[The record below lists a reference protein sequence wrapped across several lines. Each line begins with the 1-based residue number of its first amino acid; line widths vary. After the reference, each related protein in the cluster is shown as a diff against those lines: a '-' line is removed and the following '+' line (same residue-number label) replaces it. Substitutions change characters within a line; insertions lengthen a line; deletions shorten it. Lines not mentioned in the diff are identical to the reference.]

1 MEIVKAKKTDID
13 EIEKIYENIHD
24 EEEAGRA
31 TIGWIRGVYPTRK
44 TAEDALDRG
53 DLFVLK
59 DEGQTVAAAIINRI
73 QVEEYKYAAWKH
85 EAKAQEI
92 MVLHSLVVD
101 PQVKSKGYGKGFVA
115 FYQAYAKQ
123 HGCKALRMDTNARN
137 QRARALYKTLG
148 FEEVGI
154 VECVFNGIPHVQLV
168 CLEKY
173 LGENEA

>member
-85 EAKAQEI
+85 EAKAEEI

-101 PQVKSKGYGKGFVA
+101 PQVKSKGYGKRFVS

-123 HGCKALRMDTNARN
+123 HGCKAFSYIAFSRRDQAVTPRFLPNI
-137 QRARALYKTLG
+137 
-148 FEEVGI
+148 FP
-154 VECVFNGIPHVQLV
+154 GIPAAHAE
-168 CLEKY
+168 CR
-173 LGENEA
+173 

>member
-73 QVEEYKYAAWKH
+73 QVEEYKYAV
-85 EAKAQEI
+85 EARGEGAGDYGAAQPGGGPAGEKQGLWQTVCG
-92 MVLHSLVVD
+92 VLSNLC
-101 PQVKSKGYGKGFVA
+101 QTA
-115 FYQAYAKQ
+115 
-123 HGCKALRMDTNARN
+123 
-137 QRARALYKTLG
+137 
-148 FEEVGI
+148 
-154 VECVFNGIPHVQLV
+154 QL
-168 CLEKY
+168 
-173 LGENEA
+173 